1 MEKLTQE
8 ELEQVKSLQTEIST
22 ILFDLGKNEADIFMI
37 DNLKKELIQSKENTL
52 STLSKLNLKESEL
65 ILNFKNKY
73 GDVEINLEDGI
84 ID

>member
-8 ELEQVKSLQTEIST
+8 ELDQIKTLQTEIST

-37 DNLKKELIQSKENTL
+37 DNLKKDLIQSKEDTL

-65 ILNFKNKY
+65 IKQLKDKY
-73 GDVEINLEDGI
+73 GDVDIDLKEGSIN
-84 ID
+84 